1 MTANTIGLTGL
12 GPSRLPARLASL
24 TQLTK
29 IAAGRTGSEG
39 FSQELLTDSE
49 TLLRRSGERMRMS
62 ASHTVV
68 ALAGGTGSGKSSLFN
83 ALAGAS
89 FSPAGV
95 MRPTTKHLHACVWGM
110 EGAAPLLDWLS
121 VQRRHRY
128 ARASALDQGEALLT
142 GLLLLDLPDHDSVVT
157 GSAAMVDRLVKLADM
172 LVWVLD
178 PLKYAD
184 ASVHRRYL
192 VPLAGH
198 AAVTTVV
205 LNKADTLTPD
215 QVADC
220 AADLRRL
227 LDAEGLMETPV
238 LVTSAATGV
247 GLDELRRTLATV
259 VAAREAASDRISA
272 DIDAL
277 LERFAV
283 YAGDSVPGWLPPGT
297 SAPPA
302 ASAPPGTGVSV
313 PPGASA
319 PQLAAAPTAD
329 ATDPASSAPG
339 PAVTRTPERPPW
351 EQDGWVDGTEDPDG
365 MAQASRP
372 PWPDGT
378 GTGTGTDTS
387 LDPPN
392 GQTVGPSDWQPWQT
406 TAAPTKAASTSHPP
420 WEDATRDGRG
430 GAASALDP
438 VMYIPSGP
446 AAALTTAFAKAAGV
460 AAATETLNGARER
473 LAASYIGWPPGR
485 LIARLRGAGPT
496 PARKLLASDSAD
508 AVRAQRS
515 DIDNAITVFADEV
528 GGSLPEPW
536 SRTVRAAARSR
547 ADDAQAALGEA
558 VARGLPPRDKVT
570 GWWRL
575 IALVQWLLM
584 LLTLAGL
591 VWIAL
596 ILSLHGSHK
605 SSSLISDTSLVPWLA
620 VMVVALLLLGW
631 LVESWCQ
638 NMVVLAADRERE
650 QANQAIMARIAAVTS
665 DVVLAPAGRELADYE
680 RFRAELAV
688 ARDGAGDGARESAHA
703 A

>member
-1 MTANTIGLTGL
+1 VTANTMGMTGL
-12 GPSRLPARLASL
+12 GHSRLPARLASL
-24 TQLTK
+24 TELTR
-29 IAAGRTGSEG
+29 IGTGRSGSDG
-39 FSQELLTDSE
+39 FSQELLTDAE

-83 ALAGAS
+83 ALAGAA

-110 EGAAPLLDWLS
+110 EGAAPLLDWLG

-128 ARASALDQGEALLT
+128 ARASALDEGEASLT

-184 ASVHRRYL
+184 ASVHQRYL

-205 LNKADTLTPD
+205 LNKSDTLVPD

-220 AADLRRL
+220 TADLRRL
-227 LDAEGLMETPV
+227 LDSEGLLETPV
-238 LVTSAATGV
+238 LVTSAAAGT
-247 GLDELRRTLATV
+247 GLDELRRTLATT
-259 VAAREAASDRISA
+259 VAARQASSDRITA

-283 YAGDSVPGWLPPGT
+283 YAGDSVPGWLPAAVTAPLPPADGT
-297 SAPPA
+297 GTAPSESAP
-302 ASAPPGTGVSV
+302 S
-313 PPGASA
+313 
-319 PQLAAAPTAD
+319 
-329 ATDPASSAPG
+329 
-339 PAVTRTPERPPW
+339 PERPPW
-351 EQDGWVDGTEDPDG
+351 EQDGWVDSDG
-365 MAQASRP
+365 ADDAGAMAASGP
-372 PWPDGT
+372 PWPDASPRT
-378 GTGTGTDTS
+378 GNDTGLDGPANGHTGVS
-387 LDPPN
+387 
-392 GQTVGPSDWQPWQT
+392 GDWQPWQT
-406 TAAPTKAASTSHPP
+406 TAAPTKPASTARPP
-420 WEDATRDGRG
+420 WEDATPDGHG
-430 GAASALDP
+430 EAAPAFDP

-446 AAALTTAFAKAAGV
+446 AATLTAAFAKAAGA
-460 AAATETLNGARER
+460 AAATETLNGIRER
-473 LAASYIGWPPGR
+473 RAASYIDWPLGR
-485 LIARLRGAGPT
+485 LAARLRGAGPAS
-496 PARKLLASDSAD
+496 ARKLLTGEAAD
-508 AVRAQRS
+508 GAQAQRS
-515 DIDNAITVFADEV
+515 DIDNAITVFADEI
-528 GGSLPEPW
+528 GASLPEPW

-547 ADDAQAALGEA
+547 ASEAQTALGAA
-558 VARGLPPRDKVT
+558 VTQGLPSRDKVT

-591 VWIAL
+591 VWIVL
-596 ILSLHGSHK
+596 IVSLHGSHK
-605 SSSLISDTSLVPWLA
+605 SSSLLSDTSLVPWLA

-631 LVESWCQ
+631 LIESWCQ

-650 QANQAIMARIAAVTS
+650 QASKAIMSRIAAVTS
-665 DVVLAPAGRELADYE
+665 DLVLAPAGRELAEYE

-688 ARDGAGDGARESAHA
+688 ARDGARTA
-703 A
+703 

>member
-1 MTANTIGLTGL
+1 VTANTIGVTGL
-12 GPSRLPARLASL
+12 SHSRLPARLASL
-24 TQLTK
+24 TELTK
-29 IAAGRTGSEG
+29 IASGRTGSEG
-39 FSQELLTDSE
+39 FSQDLLTDSE

-95 MRPTTKHLHACVWGM
+95 IRPTTKHLHACVWGM

-128 ARASALDQGEALLT
+128 GRASALDGGEASLT

-198 AAVTTVV
+198 AAVTAVV
-205 LNKADTLTPD
+205 LNKVDTLTPD
-215 QVADC
+215 QVEDC
-220 AADLRRL
+220 SDDLRRL
-227 LDAEGLMETPV
+227 LDSEGLMETPV
-238 LVTSAATGV
+238 LVTSAATGA

-259 VAAREAASDRISA
+259 VAVREAASERIAA

-283 YAGDSVPGWLPPGT
+283 HAGDSVPGWLPPG
-297 SAPPA
+297 SAQKPETPQTPEPEL
-302 ASAPPGTGVSV
+302 SAEIT
-313 PPGASA
+313 
-319 PQLAAAPTAD
+319 
-329 ATDPASSAPG
+329 G
-339 PAVTRTPERPPW
+339 PAITRTPERPPW
-351 EQDGWVDGTEDPDG
+351 EQDGWVDGVAADDPAG
-365 MAQASRP
+365 TVQAASP

-378 GTGTGTDTS
+378 GNETS
-387 LDPPN
+387 APN
-392 GQTVGPSDWQPWQT
+392 GKPASTGDWQPWQSA
-406 TAAPTKAASTSHPP
+406 AAPAKPAPTSRPP
-420 WEDATRDGRG
+420 WEDATPDDRG
-430 GAASALDP
+430 GGAPGLDP
-438 VMYIPSGP
+438 VMYIPAGP
-446 AAALTTAFAKAAGV
+446 TAALTAAFAKAAGV

-473 LAASYIGWPPGR
+473 RALGYIGWPPGR
-485 LIARLRGAGPT
+485 LSARLRGAGPT
-496 PARKLLASDSAD
+496 SARKLLAGEGAD
-508 AVRAQRS
+508 VVQAQRS
-515 DIDNAITVFADEV
+515 DIDNAITVFAEEI

-547 ADDAQAALGEA
+547 ASEAQAALGAA
-558 VARGLPPRDKVT
+558 VAQGLPPRDKVT

-575 IALVQWLLM
+575 IALAQWLLI
-584 LLTLAGL
+584 LLTAAGL

-605 SSSLISDTSLVPWLA
+605 SSSLISATSLVPWLA

-650 QANQAIMARIAAVTS
+650 QANQAIMTRIAAVTS
-665 DVVLAPAGRELADYE
+665 DLVLAPTGRELADYE
-680 RFRAELAV
+680 RFRTELSA
-688 ARDGAGDGARESAHA
+688 ARTP
-703 A
+703 